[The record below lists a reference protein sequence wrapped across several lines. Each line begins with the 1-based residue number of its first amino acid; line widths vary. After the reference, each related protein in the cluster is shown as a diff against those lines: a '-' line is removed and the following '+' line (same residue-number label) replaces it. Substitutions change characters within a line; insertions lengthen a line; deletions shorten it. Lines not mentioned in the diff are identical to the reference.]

1 MPKPQLNW
9 MLLEA
14 YVEPN
19 PLLEYQRQ
27 ADVLECITEA
37 EANNAWLQPLF
48 QWHFPQPHEGVTY

>member
-37 EANNAWLQPLF
+37 EANNA
-48 QWHFPQPHEGVTY
+48 